1 MTIDQPLYWHQGL
14 FLQPQHFQHTDART
28 AHGLAR
34 LTELLHPH
42 AWGLISM
49 QFNAAA
55 LATGQ
60 CQLEQLSLRFRDGTL
75 VEYPGNAW
83 VQARTFVSDGQSDR
97 QTLYVGLRR
106 LEPEVANAQVF
117 ENLDEAQ
124 GADTRYAVAADHLML
139 GDRLGDA
146 PPAAIRPMRYVL
158 RLFWEHEVA
167 HSPHYEVLPIA
178 RLEQDQGQ
186 LSRVADFIAPSVNL
200 GGAPAL
206 SELLLGLRD
215 ELQQRA
221 RQLASCKPTR
231 GGQDA
236 DGEVDSGRFARVLAL
251 GVLNRYVPLLEHLL
265 ETPQVQPWALFGV
278 MRQLVGELGMFS
290 DECDGQG
297 SAAAQEP
304 LQPYRHDNLSLSFN
318 SLLLRARQLLNGI
331 SADVEMRVRLQP
343 NEGRWEAE
351 LPQTFF
357 APRHRYYLLLRGDG
371 EGLPVLPQGSKLG
384 ASSAIEVLIRRAL
397 PGVELIALPN
407 APQGLPQRAG
417 CSYLRL
423 EPLSD
428 AFEALQQECR
438 VVLFMPGTAL
448 SGRAELIAVRG

>member
-1 MTIDQPLYWHQGL
+1 MMIDQPLYWHQGL

-42 AWGLISM
+42 AWGLVSM
-49 QFNAAA
+49 RFNEAA

-83 VQARTFVSDGQSDR
+83 VQARTFASDGQSDR

-106 LEPEVANAQVF
+106 LDPEEANAQVF
-117 ENLDEAQ
+117 ENLDAFQ
-124 GADTRYAVAADHLML
+124 GADARYAVAADHRML
-139 GDRLGDA
+139 VDRLGDA

-167 HSPHYEVLPIA
+167 HSPLYEVIPIA

-186 LSRVADFIAPSVNL
+186 LSQVADFIAPALNL
-200 GGAPAL
+200 AGAPVL
-206 SELLLGLRD
+206 SEWLLGLRD

-221 RQLASCKPTR
+221 RQLVSCKPTR
-231 GGQDA
+231 RGRTD
-236 DGEVDSGRFARVLAL
+236 DGELDSARFARVLAL
-251 GVLNRYVPLLEHLL
+251 GMLNRYVPLLEHLL
-265 ETPQVQPWALFGV
+265 EAPQVQPWALFGV
-278 MRQLVGELGMFS
+278 VRQLVGELGLFG

-297 SAAAQEP
+297 RGVPQEP
-304 LQPYRHDNLSLSFN
+304 LQPYRHDNLGLSFS
-318 SLLLRARQLLNGI
+318 SLLACARQLLNAI
-331 SADVEMRVRLQP
+331 DANAEMRVRLQLS
-343 NEGRWEAE
+343 EGRWEAD
-351 LPQTFF
+351 LPQGFF
-357 APRHRYYLLLRGDG
+357 APRHRYYLVLRNDD
-371 EGLPVLPQGSKLG
+371 EGLPALPQGSKLG
-384 ASSAIEVLIRRAL
+384 ACGAIEALIRRAL
-397 PGVELIALPN
+397 PGVELIALPS

-417 CSYLRL
+417 SAYLRL

-428 AFEALQQECR
+428 AFEALQQEGR
-438 VVLFMPGTAL
+438 VALFMPGTAS
-448 SGRAELIAVRG
+448 SGWAELIAVGG

>member
-1 MTIDQPLYWHQGL
+1 MTTDQPLYWHQGL

-42 AWGLISM
+42 AWGVVSM
-49 QFNAAA
+49 QFNTAA

-83 VQARTFVSDGQSDR
+83 VQARAFAPDGQSDR

-106 LEPEVANAQVF
+106 LDPEEANAQVF
-117 ENLDEAQ
+117 ESLDDVQ
-124 GADTRYAVAADHLML
+124 GADTRYAVAADHRML
-139 GDRLGDA
+139 ADCLGDA

-167 HSPHYEVLPIA
+167 HSPLYEVLPIA

-186 LSRVADFIAPSVNL
+186 LSQVADYIAPSLNL
-200 GGAPAL
+200 AGAPAL
-206 SELLLGLRD
+206 SELLSGLRD

-231 GGQDA
+231 RGQA
-236 DGEVDSGRFARVLAL
+236 VDGDIDSGRFARVLAL
-251 GVLNRYVPLLEHLL
+251 GMLNRYVPLLEHLL

-278 MRQLVGELGMFS
+278 VRQLVGELGLFS
-290 DECDGQG
+290 DESDGQG
-297 SAAAQEP
+297 SLVPQEP

-318 SLLLRARQLLNGI
+318 ALLARVRQLLNGI
-331 SADVEMRVRLQP
+331 DADAEMRVRLQL
-343 NEGRWEAE
+343 NDGHWEAD
-351 LPQTFF
+351 LPQGFF

-371 EGLPVLPQGSKLG
+371 EALPSLAQGSKLG
-384 ASSAIEVLIRRAL
+384 ACGAIEALIRRAL
-397 PGVELIALPN
+397 PGVELIALPA

-417 CSYLRL
+417 STYWRL
-423 EPLSD
+423 EPLSA
-428 AFEALQQECR
+428 AFEALQHEGR
-438 VVLFMPGTAL
+438 VALFMPGPAA
-448 SGRAELIAVRG
+448 SGWAELIAVRG